1 LIELGE
7 EDARDLAK
15 DIGMG
20 RGHTVRLVRWIKEQS
35 TPQEGATTTHT
46 RFKKGEYEECNF
58 SVLLPQQY
66 ICHIWS
72 FKNMYNVQ

>member
-1 LIELGE
+1 MEILQKEGFIEANDLIELGE

-35 TPQEGATTTHT
+35 TLQEGTNTHP
-46 RFKKGEYEECNF
+46 FQEGGICKVF
-58 SVLLPQQY
+58 SVLL
-66 ICHIWS
+66 H
-72 FKNMYNVQ
+72 